1 VNVPKS
7 RSFSDCACQPLARL
21 ACQRKVVTHESLEV
35 RWRGRCAEGRHNP
48 NSGDWDTIEVVVTT
62 AIEVQARKRRQRQQ
76 ERGQERY
83 LLQKPLL
90 QTARI
95 IGGSGSCSSGRQ
107 WRWQF
112 SSSRHSCCG
121 SQHSQVQSPAPSAV
135 TVTGIGS
142 PHVQVPSKQI
152 QRRGRDSNPR

>member
-1 VNVPKS
+1 MASTSGRAISTTSSECSKIEELFGLCMPNM
-7 RSFSDCACQPLARL
+7 ARL
-21 ACQRKVVTHESLEV
+21 ACQRKAVTHESLEV

-107 WRWQF
+107 WRWQS

-121 SQHSQVQSPAPSAV
+121 SPAV
-135 TVTGIGS
+135 
-142 PHVQVPSKQI
+142 
-152 QRRGRDSNPR
+152 